1 MLCCKREGQPPHS
14 SDRLRAISRLSP
26 EWLAS
31 SHPWVVLH
39 CKLAFP
45 MRVPNQDPQ
54 PIGPASLSQPCAVAV
69 ISLASA
75 TARREG
81 FAARA
86 ADAGAEWH
94 FFDAC
99 TERPEALALDEAAV
113 LRNKG
118 RALTRGEIG
127 CYSSHWSI
135 WRDMVARGTPQMIVL
150 EDDVVVDWAYLQRL
164 ASVDLAAEGIDYL
177 RLYAKRSTF
186 QRVVRNDFLQH
197 SRSVVEL
204 IGLAY
209 GTQGYAITLA
219 GAKRL
224 LAHMSVI
231 ERPVDD
237 GMDRSWAH
245 GLRNLA
251 LFPAPLF
258 EATIP
263 SDIGADRFQP
273 KSHPSFAS
281 LKQRNWRRIERMR
294 MRMLKMRR
302 LLGR

>member
-1 MLCCKREGQPPHS
+1 MP
-14 SDRLRAISRLSP
+14 D
-26 EWLAS
+26 
-31 SHPWVVLH
+31 
-39 CKLAFP
+39 
-45 MRVPNQDPQ
+45 QDAQ
-54 PIGPASLSQPCAVAV
+54 TTGLVSLSQPCPVVV
-69 ISLASA
+69 ISLARA

-86 ADAGAEWH
+86 ADADIDWR

-99 TERPEALALDEAAV
+99 TERPTALALDEAAV

-127 CYSSHWSI
+127 CYASHWSI
-135 WRDMVARGTPQMIVL
+135 WRDMIDQNISQRIVL
-150 EDDVVVDWAYLQRL
+150 EDDVVVDWAYLERL
-164 ASVDLAAEGIDYL
+164 AAVDLSAAGIDYL
-177 RLYAKRSTF
+177 RLYAKRPTF
-186 QRVVRNDFLQH
+186 QRVVRKDFLQH

-224 LAHMSVI
+224 VAHMSVI

-245 GLRNLA
+245 GLPNLA

-258 EATIP
+258 EAVVP
-263 SDIGADRFQP
+263 SDIGAERFQP
-273 KSHPSFAS
+273 KSHPSFGS
-281 LKQRNWRRIERMR
+281 LRQRGWRRVERMR
-294 MRMLKMRR
+294 MRWLKVRR